1 MLIFIIFM
9 ASRPETPSFLADIAS
24 VVFEADADAI
34 TNLRKLIK
42 LHEYIGD
49 RTMYLHFYRLARMI
63 AIKYANLAYWKKSVG
78 KDVILLE
85 YTEWNEISNSIFRMI
100 RVNMSNNLLVCA
112 LLHILRALFRV
123 ESVKMLSTDFV
134 IFQEIFKVHYM
145 DEKVCNAIV
154 GTIFNIVSEAT
165 TKHLCSQDHI
175 IMMLSNMMKIHNGSI
190 RVCGKSIALIARVVA
205 SGVREHDKNIIAD
218 GKHNISYLERNGS
231 VCKSIDDVKTLFD
244 MGKITM
250 EQMNTICTMFHREAY
265 YAKYPVKDRL
275 KAIDDS
281 TILDTVILCAKR
293 FPDDTALMSDI
304 PVLFRNMGMDV
315 KMSIEM
321 GKKGVFEILFNVLV
335 THTTKPYVLKQVLSA
350 IINLIC
356 EHENRVAF
364 YEMHSFLPYITMLLM
379 RWRNNFN
386 LYHMLN
392 RIICNSAAT
401 KERGGPIP
409 LLQDMISMKH
419 PVSDYKV
426 PKECVDMRLLDENEY
441 EIDAL
446 GLESY
451 FNVLAKQSL
460 PALEDMRET
469 KTLIQTLFDV
479 MREVYVDMD
488 TTRKMQSRTEMIC
501 ITLETLGR
509 LATYDKA
516 HDVIVAEGLFKL
528 IDKGYRTY
536 GRWSKYEN
544 SIQFLLQNMAHNFNP
559 VLPYPTPIDASLFQ
573 YFFGMPSDTVEHM
586 TIPPTFEGCVG
597 PLIRPS
603 VLTHEMHAKIWVM
616 LSHYGIRSHELHGF

>member
-1 MLIFIIFM
+1 M

-42 LHEYIGD
+42 LHEHMGD
-49 RTMYLHFYRLARMI
+49 RTMYSHFYRLARMI
-63 AIKYANLAYWKKSVG
+63 AIKYANVAYFRKSVG
-78 KDVILLE
+78 QDVTSFE

-100 RVNMSNNLLVCA
+100 RMNMSDNLLVCA
-112 LLHILRALFRV
+112 LLHILRSLFRV
-123 ESVKMLSTDFV
+123 ESVKMLSIDFI

-154 GTIFNIVSEAT
+154 GTIFNIVSEAN
-165 TKHLCSQDHI
+165 TKHLCSQDYI
-175 IMMLSNMMKIHNGSI
+175 VMMINNMMKIHNGSI
-190 RVCGKSIALIARVVA
+190 RVCGKSAAIIARTLSSA
-205 SGVREHDKNIIAD
+205 IREHDRNIIAD
-218 GKHNISYLERNGS
+218 GKHSISYLQRNGS

-250 EQMNTICTMFHREAY
+250 DQMNIICTMFYREAY

-275 KAIDDS
+275 KRIDDS

-293 FPDDTALMSDI
+293 FPYDTALMLDI
-304 PVLFRNMGMDV
+304 PVLFRNMGMDE
-315 KMSIEM
+315 KMSIKI
-321 GKKGVFEILFNVLV
+321 GKKGVLEILFNALRINSTKQNVLE
-335 THTTKPYVLKQVLSA
+335 QVLSA

-386 LYHMLN
+386 IYHMLN

-401 KERGGPIP
+401 KDRGGPLP

-419 PVSDYKV
+419 PVSDYEV
-426 PKECVDMRLLDENEY
+426 PKECVDTRLLDENEY

-451 FNVLAKQSL
+451 FNVPEKQSFSS
-460 PALEDMRET
+460 LEDIIEA

-479 MREVYVDMD
+479 MWKVYVDMD

-559 VLPYPTPIDASLFQ
+559 VLPYPTPIDASLFR

-597 PLIRPS
+597 PIIRPT
-603 VLTHEMHAKIWVM
+603 VLTHEMHSKIWVM
-616 LSHYGIRSHELHGF
+616 LSYYGIHSYELDDF